1 MGTKKADRKVCYVK
15 KLSPKIYS
23 LPLSKGGLEGI

>member
-1 MGTKKADRKVCYVK
+1 MGTKKADRKVYYIK

-23 LPLSKGGLEGI
+23 LPLTKGGLEGI